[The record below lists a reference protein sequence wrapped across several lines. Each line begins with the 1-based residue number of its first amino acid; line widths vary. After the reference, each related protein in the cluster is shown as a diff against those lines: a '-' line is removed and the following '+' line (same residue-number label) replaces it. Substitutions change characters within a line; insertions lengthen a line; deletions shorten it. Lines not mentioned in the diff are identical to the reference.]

1 MATDELAEGYPKDDI
16 CTPFTREQTCT
27 AVAVPGG
34 DRPLQI
40 STPGPIDLLCCLIAD
55 HEGGRELPGR
65 LEGLGI
71 DARELQ
77 RCLSDLCQPSPA
89 DIERGLRPG

>member
-1 MATDELAEGYPKDDI
+1 
-16 CTPFTREQTCT
+16 
-27 AVAVPGG
+27 VAVPGG
-34 DRPLQI
+34 DRPPDV
-40 STPGPIDLLCCLIAD
+40 STPGAIDLLCCLLAD
-55 HEGGRELPGR
+55 PEGGKELAVR

-77 RCLSDLCQPSPA
+77 RCLADLCQPTLA